1 MPAGYVN
8 HCRENRCTKRSFFLV
23 ILLGFTQYLIAQSS
37 TLPVITDVLPYT
49 GPVGSEVT
57 IAGANF
63 DPLKSNDT
71 VFFGGVRAYIISATS
86 NSLVVTVPAGAVYAP
101 ISVTTAK
108 GLMAF
113 SHPFITV

>member
-1 MPAGYVN
+1 
-8 HCRENRCTKRSFFLV
+8 
-23 ILLGFTQYLIAQSS
+23 
-37 TLPVITDVLPYT
+37 
-49 GPVGSEVT
+49 
-57 IAGANF
+57 

-71 VFFGGVRAYIISATS
+71 VFFGGVRAYIISATA

-113 SHPFITV
+113 SHPFTTVFTSGGNVDSNSFGPAANYIIGAYPYTLTAADFDGDGRSDLAAVV